1 MSINVDN
8 LLGVTADDDNEDLSK
23 LDRGDTVDAGDSDG
37 DGEDDGEGE
46 DQGAGEGEG
55 AGDGEGTDEGDGSGD
70 GEGAS
75 EGTGEGE
82 GDGEGAGE
90 GDGGEADADGNAA
103 QGAAEGAG
111 KGKGKDDKNYAV
123 RFHRERERREQLERE
138 LAATQARLKA
148 APPVD
153 EEDEE
158 AVAKR
163 NEELDALY
171 ERVEAARLEGD
182 HKEASKL
189 QRQIDMRNQEILLEK
204 TRKTSLETTR
214 NALIQDA
221 QDRDNQLFDSLLGD
235 LELLVPELDPKS
247 ADYDQGAADAMLM
260 LISGYTSKGHTASA
274 ALIEAAKAIHK
285 IDLRN
290 GPEAPTKQD
299 KKAAPA
305 KPAKPAKGVQRAVDA
320 SKRQPPSIA
329 SRGAN
334 SGTAAID
341 PGTLTDEQFDALP
354 ESKLAQLRGDTL

>member
-8 LLGVTADDDNEDLSK
+8 LLGVTADDDNEDLTK
-23 LDRGDTVDAGDSDG
+23 LDRGDTVDTGESDG
-37 DGEDDGEGE
+37 NGDGDGEGE

-55 AGDGEGTDEGDGSGD
+55 EGEGSGD
-70 GEGAS
+70 AGDEGPGEGA
-75 EGTGEGE
+75 GEGE

-90 GDGGEADADGNAA
+90 GDGGEADANGDAA

-148 APPVD
+148 SPAVAD
-153 EEDEE
+153 EDEE

-163 NEELDALY
+163 NEELDELY

-189 QRQIDMRNQEILLEK
+189 QRQIDTRNQEILLEK

-221 QDRDNQLFDSLLGD
+221 QERDNQLFDSLLGD
-235 LELLVPELDPKS
+235 LELLVPELDPKND
-247 ADYDQGAADAMLM
+247 AYDQGAADAMLM
-260 LISGYTSKGHTASA
+260 LIGGYTSKGHTASA

-290 GPEAPTKQD
+290 GPEAP
-299 KKAAPA
+299 A
-305 KPAKPAKGVQRAVDA
+305 KPAKAAKPATPAKPSKGVQRAVDA

-329 SRGAN
+329 ARGAN
-334 SGTAAID
+334 SGAAAID
-341 PGTLTDEQFDALP
+341 PATLTDEQFDALP